1 MCGVSMKVNVIIID
15 KKGKDKLY
23 SGLIEHY
30 IKIAKPF
37 AKVEVI
43 ELFDKEIA
51 KAHDIS
57 PEAAQRSYTKA
68 LEKYLKSGVNIALDP
83 SSKEVD
89 SHDFANLLKDSVT
102 VNFFI
107 GGAYGF
113 ERDFLRQCNNAVSFG
128 KITLSH
134 KLVKVVLLEQIFR
147 GLTINNNHPYHK

>member
-1 MCGVSMKVNVIIID
+1 MKINVIIID
-15 KKGKDKLY
+15 KKGKDQIY
-23 SGLIEHY
+23 APLIEHY
-30 IKIAKPF
+30 KKIAKPF

-51 KAHDIS
+51 KAQDNS
-57 PEAAQRSYTKA
+57 PESAQKAYTKA
-68 LEKYLKSGVNIALDP
+68 MEKYLHGGINIALDP

-89 SHDFANLLKDSVT
+89 SFEFANLLKDSMV
-102 VNFFI
+102 VNFYI

-113 ERDFLRQCNNAVSFG
+113 SRDFLTKCNKAVSFG

-147 GLTINNNHPYHK
+147 GLTINHNHPYHK

>member
-1 MCGVSMKVNVIIID
+1 MKINVIIVD
-15 KKGKDKLY
+15 KKGKDSLY
-23 SGLIEHY
+23 AGLIEHY
-30 IKIAKPF
+30 KKIAKPF

-43 ELFDKEIA
+43 EIFTKDIA

-57 PEAAQRSYTKA
+57 PKLSQQSYTRA
-68 LEKYLKSGVNIALDP
+68 LEKYMHSGINIALNP

-89 SHDFANLLKDSVT
+89 SYDFAKLLKDRRE

-113 ERDFLRQCNNAVSFG
+113 ESDFLDKCNNALSFG

-147 GLTINNNHPYHK
+147 GLTINHNHPYHK

>member
-1 MCGVSMKVNVIIID
+1 VKINVIIVD
-15 KKGKDKLY
+15 KKGKDNLY

-30 IKIAKPF
+30 KKIAKPF

-43 ELFDKEIA
+43 EVFDKEIA

-57 PEAAQRSYTKA
+57 PEAAQKSYTKA
-68 LEKYLKSGVNIALDP
+68 LDKYIKNGLNIVLHPAA
-83 SSKEVD
+83 KEVD
-89 SHDFANLLKDSVT
+89 SHDFAKLLKDSVQI
-102 VNFFI
+102 NFFI

-113 ERDFLRQCNNAVSFG
+113 ERVFLAKCNNAISFG

>member
-1 MCGVSMKVNVIIID
+1 MKINVIIID

-30 IKIAKPF
+30 IKISKPF

-43 ELFDKEIA
+43 ELFDKEIT

-57 PEAAQRSYTKA
+57 PAAAQKSYTKA
-68 LEKYLKSGVNIALDP
+68 LEKYLSTGINIALHP

-89 SHDFANLLKDSVT
+89 SHDFANLLKDNV
-102 VNFFI
+102 VINLYI

-113 ERDFLRQCNNAVSFG
+113 ERGFLDKCNFSLSFG

>member
-1 MCGVSMKVNVIIID
+1 MKINVIIID

-23 SGLIEHY
+23 AGLIEHY
-30 IKIAKPF
+30 LKIAKPF

-43 ELFDKEIA
+43 ELFDKEIS

-57 PEAAQRSYTKA
+57 PEAAQKSYTKA
-68 LEKYLKSGVNIALDP
+68 LEKYLSTGINIALDP
-83 SSKEVD
+83 SSNEVD
-89 SHDFANLLKDSVT
+89 SHQFANLLKDSAT
-102 VNFFI
+102 VNFYI

-113 ERDFLRQCNNAVSFG
+113 ERDFLSKCNKAVSFG

>member
-1 MCGVSMKVNVIIID
+1 MKINVIIID

-23 SGLIEHY
+23 AGLIEHY

-51 KAHDIS
+51 KAHDVS
-57 PEAAQRSYTKA
+57 SQAAQKSYTKA
-68 LEKYLKSGVNIALDP
+68 LEKYLNSGVNIALDP

-89 SHDFANLLKDSVT
+89 SHDFAKLLKDSVT
-102 VNFFI
+102 INFFI

-113 ERDFLRQCNNAVSFG
+113 ERDFLSKCNNAISFG

>member
-1 MCGVSMKVNVIIID
+1 VKINVIIVD
-15 KKGKDKLY
+15 KKGKDNLY
-23 SGLIEHY
+23 AGLIEHY
-30 IKIAKPF
+30 KKIAKPF

-43 ELFDKEIA
+43 EVFDKEIS

-57 PEAAQRSYTKA
+57 AVAAQKSYTKA
-68 LEKYLKSGVNIALDP
+68 LEKYMQNGINIALHP
-83 SSKEVD
+83 AAKEVD
-89 SHDFANLLKDSVT
+89 SHDFANLLKDSVQI
-102 VNFFI
+102 NLFI

-113 ERDFLRQCNNAVSFG
+113 ESDFLAKCNNAISFG

>member
-1 MCGVSMKVNVIIID
+1 MKINVIIID
-15 KKGKDKLY
+15 KKGKDNLY
-23 SGLIEHY
+23 AGLIEHY
-30 IKIAKPF
+30 KKISKPF

-43 ELFDKEIA
+43 EVFDKEIT

-57 PEAAQRSYTKA
+57 PEAAQKSYSKA
-68 LEKYLKSGVNIALDP
+68 LEKYMESSINIALDP

-89 SHDFANLLKDSVT
+89 SHEFANLLKDST
-102 VNFFI
+102 QVNFFI

-113 ERDFLRQCNNAVSFG
+113 ERDFLTKCNKAISFG

-134 KLVKVVLLEQIFR
+134 KLVKVVLMEQIFR

>member
-1 MCGVSMKVNVIIID
+1 MKINIIIID
-15 KKGKDKLY
+15 KKGKDQLY
-23 SGLIEHY
+23 APLVEHY
-30 IKIAKPF
+30 KKIAKPF

-43 ELFDKEIA
+43 EVFDKEIA

-57 PEAAQRSYTKA
+57 AQAAQKAYTKA
-68 LEKYLKSGVNIALDP
+68 LKKYMHSGINIALDP

-89 SHDFANLLKDSVT
+89 SHEFAKLLKDSVH
-102 VNFFI
+102 VNLFI

-113 ERDFLRQCNNAVSFG
+113 ERDFLGKCNNTISFG

-134 KLVKVVLLEQIFR
+134 KLVKLVLLEQVFR

>member
-1 MCGVSMKVNVIIID
+1 MKINVIIID
-15 KKGKDKLY
+15 KKGKDILY

-30 IKIAKPF
+30 KKIAKPF
-37 AKVEVI
+37 ANVEVI
-43 ELFDKEIA
+43 EVFDKEIT

-57 PEAAQRSYTKA
+57 AAVSQKAYTKV
-68 LEKYLKSGVNIALDP
+68 LKKYMQSGINIALNP

-89 SHDFANLLKDSVT
+89 SHDFAKLLKNSVQ
-102 VNFFI
+102 VNLFI

-113 ERDFLRQCNNAVSFG
+113 EKDFLDKCNYDISFG

-134 KLVKVVLLEQIFR
+134 KLMKVVLLEQIFR